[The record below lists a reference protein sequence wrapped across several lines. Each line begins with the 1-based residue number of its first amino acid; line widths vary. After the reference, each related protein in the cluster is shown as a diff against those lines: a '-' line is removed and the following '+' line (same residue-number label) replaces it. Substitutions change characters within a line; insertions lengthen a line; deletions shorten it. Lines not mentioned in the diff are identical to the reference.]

1 MAIIVFWL
9 NFLSVWCLSKQLCL
23 ELEYKRSGF
32 TAFFLHKN
40 ANYFFACRNY
50 RLPKINLYVSIMRK
64 IITVLVLFIAFLQ
77 PTTAL
82 AQDLLKSTDLSTL
95 KVDYLSDAD
104 IAKIKTQLQ
113 TNNMTIE
120 QAEPMALAKGMPAT
134 EFAKLKI
141 RLQQTNGAGSGAS
154 GDFKNEGDTKELS
167 RKQEKIVNNKVKDSI
182 NALIFGSELFDNP
195 TLNFEPNLK
204 LATPVNYVLG
214 PGDELQ
220 ISVYGVQEFNASV
233 PVTMEGK
240 VTIQYVG
247 QIAVSGMTI
256 EAATQKIHNAM
267 AGVYSTI
274 RSGQSQVGISLSRI
288 RTIRV
293 TIIGSKQPGNY
304 SISSLAT
311 VYNALFLG
319 GGPGKNG
326 SYRNI
331 ELLRN
336 NKVYRNID
344 IYRFLVNGD
353 QSDNVGLKDNDVIR
367 IPAYSQRVTVEGQ
380 VKRPGIFE
388 MKKGDTFGTLLS
400 FASGFNEFAY
410 TASVNVLQKTNKE
423 FKVTDIKESEFNTYK
438 PLSGDVF
445 RVSKILSRFE
455 NRIKIEG
462 AVFRPDTY
470 SFYEG
475 MRISDLISK
484 ADGLKEDA
492 YRNRARIIRLRSDLT
507 TEIVTVN
514 LAQAL
519 TGDLDADVSL
529 KREDVVTVYS
539 ILDFEEEFKITIDGE
554 IKTPGVYPYYDNL
567 TLNDLLVQ
575 AGGLTGSASK
585 RVEIARMI
593 ISEEIDD
600 ANPNKAELF
609 TIEIIAGNNEQA
621 KNFALLPFD
630 VVNIRKMAVY
640 NKPEIVTVSGA
651 VHYAGKYVLATKTDR
666 VYDVIQR
673 AGGLTSVA
681 NVDGVKIKRPIQAK
695 QIEDLENVNLN
706 LGKNDSIQN
715 KLEKKLKEDLKY
727 ATIPVDWKSIVK
739 DPKSNTNVTLFPGD
753 EIEVVAFNEGVK
765 VSGNVLLTSE
775 IPYKG
780 GKAFNYYVNA
790 TGGIDAKG
798 WKKEAYVIYPNG
810 KAAVAKSF
818 LFIRSYPKVT
828 PGSQIIVPEKPE
840 AKKMSTGEFVSIAG
854 VLASLAGVIIAI
866 LR

>member
-1 MAIIVFWL
+1 M
-9 NFLSVWCLSKQLCL
+9 K
-23 ELEYKRSGF
+23 
-32 TAFFLHKN
+32 
-40 ANYFFACRNY
+40 
-50 RLPKINLYVSIMRK
+50 K
-64 IITVLVLFIAFLQ
+64 IIIALVLFV
-77 PTTAL
+77 AL
-82 AQDLLKSTDLSTL
+82 FQSSTLMAQDLLKSSDLSTL
-95 KVDYLSDAD
+95 KVDYLSDSD
-104 IAKIKTQLQ
+104 IAKIKAQLL

-120 QAEPMALAKGMPAT
+120 QAEPMALAKGMPAR
-134 EFAKLKI
+134 EFTKLKL
-141 RLQQTNGAGSGAS
+141 RLQGNSSLSNPDKKEDLNG
-154 GDFKNEGDTKELS
+154 EIETKELT
-167 RKQEKIVNNKVKDSI
+167 RKQEKVVNAKVKDTI

-220 ISVYGVQEFNASV
+220 ISVYGIQEFNASV

-240 VTIQYVG
+240 VNIQYVG
-247 QIAVSGMTI
+247 QIPVSGMTI
-256 EAATQKIHNAM
+256 EAATQKIKGAI
-267 AGVYSTI
+267 ARVYSTVA
-274 RSGQSQVGISLSRI
+274 SGQSQVGVSLSRI

-293 TIIGSKQPGNY
+293 TIIGSRQPGNY

-331 ELLRN
+331 ELLRD

-344 IYRFLVNGD
+344 IYRFLVNGN

-367 IPAYSQRVTVEGQ
+367 IPAYNQRVTVEGQ

-388 MKKGDTFGTLLS
+388 MKKGETFSDLLS
-400 FASGFNEFAY
+400 FASGFNESAY
-410 TASVNVLQKTNKE
+410 TASVNVLQKTDKE
-423 FKVTDIKESEFNTYK
+423 FKVIDINSSAFTSYK

-445 RVSKILSRFE
+445 RVSKILNRFE

-475 MRISDLISK
+475 MRISDLITK

-492 YRNRARIIRLRSDLT
+492 YSNRARIIRLQSDLT
-507 TEIVTVN
+507 TEIVNVN
-514 LAQAL
+514 LGKAL
-519 TGDLDADVSL
+519 NGDLEADVPL
-529 KREDVVTVYS
+529 KKEDIVTVYS
-539 ILDFEEEFKITIDGE
+539 VLDFVEDYKITIDGE
-554 IKTPGVYPYYDNL
+554 IKKPGEYPYYENL

-593 ISEEIDD
+593 MSEEIDD
-600 ANPNKAELF
+600 ANPSKALLF
-609 TIEIIAGNNEQA
+609 DIEITANNNEQL
-621 KNFALLPFD
+621 KNFELQPFD

-640 NKPEIVTVSGA
+640 EKPESVTITGA
-651 VHYAGKYVLATKTDR
+651 VNYAGKYVLANKKDR
-666 VYDVIQR
+666 VYDIVQR
-673 AGGLTSVA
+673 AGGLTSLA
-681 NVDGVKIKRPIQAK
+681 NIEGVKIKRPILAK

-706 LGKNDSIQN
+706 LGTKDSVQN
-715 KLEKKLKEDLKY
+715 KLKKKLKEDLKF
-727 ATIPVDWKSIVK
+727 ATIPVDWKSIVNN
-739 DPKSNTNVTLFPGD
+739 PKSNTNVTLFPGD

-765 VSGNVLLTSE
+765 VTGNVLLTSE
-775 IPYKG
+775 IPYDRNKG
-780 GKAFNYYVNA
+780 FRYYINA
-790 TGGIDAKG
+790 AGGIDAKG
-798 WKKEAYVIYPNG
+798 WKKKAYVIYPNG
-810 KAAVAKSF
+810 KADVASSF
-818 LFIRSYPKVT
+818 LFFKNYPKVT

-840 AKKMSTGEFVSIAG
+840 TKKMSTGEFVSIAG

>member
-1 MAIIVFWL
+1 M
-9 NFLSVWCLSKQLCL
+9 K
-23 ELEYKRSGF
+23 
-32 TAFFLHKN
+32 
-40 ANYFFACRNY
+40 
-50 RLPKINLYVSIMRK
+50 KIFIA
-64 IITVLVLFIAFLQ
+64 TVLVLLLLH
-77 PTTAL
+77 TSVVS
-82 AQDLLKSTDLSTL
+82 AQDLFIGTDLSSIQ
-95 KVDYLSDAD
+95 VDNLSSAD
-104 IAKIKTQLQ
+104 IVKLKNQLQ
-113 TNNMTIE
+113 ANNISIA
-120 QAEPMALAKGMPAT
+120 QAEQLALSKGMSAN
-134 EFAKLKI
+134 EFGKLRI
-141 RLQQTNGAGSGAS
+141 RLETISGTS
-154 GDFKNEGDTKELS
+154 NSENSSSVNSTVDSKELT
-167 RKQEKIVNNKVKDSI
+167 RKQEKISNIKVKDTL

-220 ISVYGVQEFNASV
+220 ISVYGVQEFNAAV

-240 VTIQYVG
+240 VNIQYVG

-256 EAATQKIHNAM
+256 EAATQKIKA
-267 AGVYSTI
+267 AIARVYSTVA
-274 RSGQSQVGISLSRI
+274 SGQSQVGISLNRI

-336 NKVYRNID
+336 NVVYRNVD
-344 IYRFLVNGD
+344 LYRFLVNGD

-367 IPAYSQRVTVEGQ
+367 IPAYNQRVTVEGQ

-388 MKKGDTFGTLLS
+388 MKKGETFSDLLT

-423 FKVTDIKESEFNTYK
+423 FKVTDIKESEFDSYK

-445 RVSKILSRFE
+445 RVSKILNRFE

-475 MRISDLISK
+475 MRVSDLISK

-492 YRNRARIIRLRSDLT
+492 YTNRARIIRLQSDLT
-507 TEIVTVN
+507 SEIVNVN
-514 LAQAL
+514 LDQAL
-519 TGDLDADVSL
+519 SGDLDADIPL

-554 IKTPGVYPYYDNL
+554 IKKPGVYQYYDNL

-585 RVEIARMI
+585 KVEIARMLV
-593 ISEEIDD
+593 SEEIDD
-600 ANPNKAELF
+600 SNPKKIELF
-609 TIEIIAGNNEQA
+609 NIEITAENNEQIR
-621 KNFALLPFD
+621 NFDLQPFD
-630 VVNIRKMAVY
+630 VINVRKMAVY
-640 NKPEIVTVSGA
+640 EKPETVTISGA
-651 VHYAGKYVLATKTDR
+651 VNYGGKYVLANKKDR
-666 VYDVIQR
+666 VYDIVQR

-681 NVDGVKIKRPIQAK
+681 NVEGVRIKRPIKAK
-695 QIEDLENVNLN
+695 QLEELENVNLN
-706 LGKNDSIQN
+706 LRESDSVKNS
-715 KLEKKLKEDLKY
+715 LSRKLKEELKF
-727 ATIPVDWKSIVK
+727 ATIPVDWKSIMK
-739 DPKSNTNVTLFPGD
+739 NPNDNTNVTLFPGD
-753 EIEVVAFNEGVK
+753 EIEVAAFNEGVK
-765 VSGNVLLTSE
+765 VTGNVLLTSE
-775 IPYKG
+775 IPYTKG
-780 GKAFNYYVNA
+780 KSFGYYLSSV
-790 TGGIDAKG
+790 GGVDNKG
-798 WKKEAYVIYPNG
+798 WKKKAYIIYPNG
-810 KAAVAKSF
+810 KAAVTHSF
-818 LFIRSYPKVT
+818 LFFRAYPNVK
-828 PGSQIIVPEKPE
+828 PGSQIVVPEKPE

-854 VLASLAGVIIAI
+854 VLASLAGIVIALIK
-866 LR
+866 